1 MFFSYLIFNNF
12 QTLIQ
17 IQISNFNSNFMFVFD
32 LRENEEGEIVVMCQE
47 LNRVGELVRSSAPK
61 V

>member
-47 LNRVGELVRSSAPK
+47 LNRVGNW
-61 V
+61 